1 MKEKF
6 FVAIISYPQK
16 NISRMIFLLILSLI
30 ISLPLNSNYSSPAR
44 IYKSTLSPAS
54 QTTPRFSN
62 LKINPSRLLNNLEKL
77 ATFGQTPEGGVNRV
91 AFNDE
96 DLAARNFIIELMRN
110 AGLRVRIDAAANIIG
125 YRPGLNPELP
135 SLAMGSHLD
144 TVPQGGKYD
153 GALGVLSAIEV
164 AQTLAE
170 NKIATRYPLEVIVF
184 TDEEGGLVGSR
195 AMTGTL
201 TPAAMKEKS
210 HSGWTIAE
218 GIKRLGGDPTRIDSA
233 ARSSGELAAFVEL
246 HIEQGAWLE
255 RNNIAVGVVEG
266 IVGINWWDIFIE
278 GQANHAGTT
287 PMNMRRDALL
297 AAAHLIIAVNQIVR
311 REPGRQVGT
320 VGRIKCSPGAP
331 NVIPGEVEMSLEL
344 RDLSSEKIKHLFQ
357 KISQEA
363 QKIAK
368 LTGTKITWRPVD
380 ANAKPAL
387 TDPRLQK
394 AIIKACQ
401 TLNLSYQKMP
411 SGAGHDAQDM
421 TLIAPT
427 GMIFVPSAGGISHS
441 PAEYTRDEDV
451 VNGANVLLHTIVH
464 LDLSLDLPRKEK

>member
-1 MKEKF
+1 
-6 FVAIISYPQK
+6 
-16 NISRMIFLLILSLI
+16 MIFLLILSLI

-44 IYKSTLSPAS
+44 IYKSTLSPAF

-77 ATFGQTPEGGVNRV
+77 ATFGQIPEGGVNRV
-91 AFNDE
+91 AFSDE

-201 TPAAMKEKS
+201 TPAAMEEKS

-233 ARSSGELAAFVEL
+233 ARSPGELAAFVEL

-297 AAAHLIIAVNQIVR
+297 AAAHLIIAVNQI
-311 REPGRQVGT
+311 
-320 VGRIKCSPGAP
+320 
-331 NVIPGEVEMSLEL
+331 
-344 RDLSSEKIKHLFQ
+344 
-357 KISQEA
+357 
-363 QKIAK
+363 
-368 LTGTKITWRPVD
+368 
-380 ANAKPAL
+380 
-387 TDPRLQK
+387 
-394 AIIKACQ
+394 
-401 TLNLSYQKMP
+401 
-411 SGAGHDAQDM
+411 
-421 TLIAPT
+421 
-427 GMIFVPSAGGISHS
+427 
-441 PAEYTRDEDV
+441 
-451 VNGANVLLHTIVH
+451 
-464 LDLSLDLPRKEK
+464 